1 MTVETY
7 ELPLLRQLSTFWW
20 VLLACE
26 LYILRTITKYE
37 IDDNTFEVV
46 TDENGEPIT
55 ADDFRAIIKEFKEW
69 AITQEETLKEK
80 FIGWLLM
87 DYTITPK
94 LIKFSQIEKNK
105 LWNTLDLEKQIF

>member
-1 MTVETY
+1 MFTVLIVGYKPDSTNLERLKENDY
-7 ELPLLRQLSTFWW
+7 EIFAKTIDRVGYDVKSVKSIKTFKK
-20 VLLACE
+20 
-26 LYILRTITKYE
+26 KYE

-80 FIGWLLM
+80 FIG
-87 DYTITPK
+87 
-94 LIKFSQIEKNK
+94 
-105 LWNTLDLEKQIF
+105 